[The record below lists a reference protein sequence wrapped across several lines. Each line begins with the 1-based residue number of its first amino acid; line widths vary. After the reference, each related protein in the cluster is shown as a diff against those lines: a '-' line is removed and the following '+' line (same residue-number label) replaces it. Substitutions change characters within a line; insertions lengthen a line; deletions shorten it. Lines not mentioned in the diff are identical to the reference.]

1 MVDKLQKI
9 WQDYVTLGEL
19 RFDMEENVKHT
30 VMLISIVILKELE
43 LAIKKQNP
51 LVQIWMAIE
60 HKRLEEE
67 IRQYIVAV
75 FFLSFIGKKV
85 TIDNIKAVRDG
96 LGLNKSGKFLNFITT
111 IGFKD
116 NVVAYAPAIYF
127 LKFNRMSIDV
137 DNVMAIVKAMDL
149 AADSQTARHVIE
161 LYQEFLYNEGETA
174 GGGHRFRS
182 KNTPV
187 LEHAMAFTH
196 AAAKAMGI
204 MMISELDR
212 AFENGQIEEEVRKG
226 FARYLIAMETL
237 AFSGEESSISGNE
250 KFLERVGRLV
260 GATGAIPDKS
270 LLDYLS
276 SFNYGYSGGFHYIPA
291 IGILEAIG
299 KEPNIDNIKALMNAV
314 GMPVDDALVGFVLT
328 AYRDTIVQ
336 QFNYFLGAKNS

>member
-19 RFDMEENVKHT
+19 RFDMEENIKHT

-43 LAIKKQNP
+43 LSIKKQNP
-51 LVQIWMAIE
+51 FVQIWMAIE
-60 HKRLEEE
+60 HKRLEKE
-67 IRQYIVAV
+67 IMQYIVAV
-75 FFLSFIGKKV
+75 FFLSFVGKKV
-85 TIDNIKAVRDG
+85 TIDSIKAVRDG
-96 LGLNKSGKFLNFITT
+96 LGLSKSDKFLNFITT

-116 NVVAYAPAIYF
+116 NVIAYVPAIYF
-127 LKFNRMSIDV
+127 LKFNKMSIDV
-137 DNVMAIVKAMDL
+137 DNVMEIIKAMDL
-149 AADSQTARHVIE
+149 VADSQTAKYVIE
-161 LYQEFLYNEGETA
+161 LYQEFLYNEGETVA
-174 GGGHRFRS
+174 GRRRFKS

-187 LEHAMAFTH
+187 LEHAIAFTQ
-196 AAAKAMGI
+196 AAARAMGI

-237 AFSGEESSISGNE
+237 AFSGEESGISGNE

-260 GATGAIPDKS
+260 GATGALPDKS

-291 IGILEAIG
+291 IGILESIG
-299 KEPNIDNIKALMNAV
+299 KEPDIDNIKTLMNAV

-328 AYRDTIVQ
+328 TYMDTIVQ
-336 QFNYFLGAKNS
+336 QFNNFIGAENH